1 MKTFGEFFQ
10 EDAGDKI
17 RAMSDS
23 QIADMKAKNPG
34 AASKI
39 DALRSRSSKGGA
51 LVKKQPSQLP
61 PADKG
66 GALVKRKPDLR
77 KSQLGKWSQGVKSNP
92 NSVKKDSG
100 ITKSSPNKPTFPDSV
115 EKVKVKDLG
124 RDGSVNQQGYRPGTT
139 KPQPRQ
145 EPQKEVGKGVVDNMR
160 KKKPGFRAGLAKE
173 LKPDRY
179 KMGKSVGRAIK
190 NAPGN
195 IAKTAGKIAK
205 GVIGARTGQTGVS
218 RSGDLEGLSGRN
230 KGLIG

>member
-1 MKTFGEFFQ
+1 MLGTKSELCPTL
-10 EDAGDKI
+10 KLTN
-17 RAMSDS
+17 
-23 QIADMKAKNPG
+23 MKAKNPG
-34 AASKI
+34 SASKI
-39 DALRSRSSKGGA
+39 DALRSRSSKGGS

-92 NSVKKDSG
+92 NSVKKDSS
-100 ITKSSPNKPTFPDSV
+100 ITKSSPNKPTVPDSV

-160 KKKPGFRAGLAKE
+160 KR
-173 LKPDRY
+173 
-179 KMGKSVGRAIK
+179 KSLGSVMVLL
-190 NAPGN
+190 GN
-195 IAKTAGKIAK
+195 
-205 GVIGARTGQTGVS
+205 
-218 RSGDLEGLSGRN
+218 
-230 KGLIG
+230 